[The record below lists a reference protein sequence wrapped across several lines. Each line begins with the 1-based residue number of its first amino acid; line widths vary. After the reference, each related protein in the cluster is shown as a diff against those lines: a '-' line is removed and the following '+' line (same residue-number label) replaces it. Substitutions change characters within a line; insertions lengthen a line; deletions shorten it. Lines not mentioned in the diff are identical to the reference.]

1 MYFHAGQ
8 DYIVNTRNVI
18 GIFDL
23 DTAGASPRTGDYFKH
38 AEREGAVV
46 DLCPPGSIPKS
57 FMVTD
62 VSGEVVYLTQ
72 LSPTALKKR
81 AEQKL
86 K

>member
-18 GIFDL
+18 GVFDL
-23 DTAGASPRTGDYFKH
+23 DTAGASLRTRDFFKY
-38 AEREGAVV
+38 AEREGAIV

-57 FMVTD
+57 FMVSD
-62 VSGEVVYLTQ
+62 VSGEVIYLTQ

-81 AEQKL
+81 TEQNIK
-86 K
+86 